1 MYEKCKEGLHPLIEI
16 YRRSNGFEDEVVRW
30 CPVCGAIVVDVDLD
44 SRTYAGRYMKM
55 MFPELAKK
63 RSCTNEI

>member
-16 YRRSNGFEDEVVRW
+16 YRHHNGFEYEVVRW

-44 SRTYAGRYMKM
+44 SRTYAGRCMEMK
-55 MFPELAKK
+55 FPELTKINII
-63 RSCTNEI
+63 R